1 MCIQIVEMVSRA
13 VDFVVRLS
21 KVVRGGGAVGAV
33 ELMWVINSTGDSEA
47 FTGRH
52 EFVSTSGSVVFNDSQ
67 TSTNVTVNI
76 VNDLLPSLDATY
88 QLMIT
93 NVSQVTDC
101 THMR

>member
-1 MCIQIVEMVSRA
+1 VCIQIVEMVSRA